1 MTDFTIAGGSVE
13 YRHTKPGTQ
22 YESTVPAVTLHFT
35 VENGSDPEAVTA
47 RVMAMARNVVEGTL
61 NGQVK
66 PLPLV
71 AGTSKRKAAVA
82 EPPAVPETVETT
94 YRAND
99 VVSVRAN
106 GVASAWVA
114 APPETVEP
122 PTVLRPEDRD
132 DFMRAFEDTT
142 PTKALVDLMTTAN
155 VPEPS
160 VEDELAALAGEA
172 EPATKKTLTEKD
184 VEAALMSAS
193 SHLRKEGISVTV
205 ELGKLLAAIGCP
217 GWKQLKAEQYG
228 SFIDK
233 LKGLHSLKRS

>member
-13 YRHTKPGTQ
+13 YRHTKPGAQ

-35 VENGSDPEAVTA
+35 VENGSDPEAVA
-47 RVMAMARNVVEGTL
+47 FRVMTLARNVVEGTL

-66 PLPLV
+66 PSPLV

-82 EPPAVPETVETT
+82 EPPAALEI
-94 YRAND
+94 
-99 VVSVRAN
+99 
-106 GVASAWVA
+106 
-114 APPETVEP
+114 VEP
-122 PTVLRPEDRD
+122 PTADVNPLAE
-132 DFMRAFEDTT
+132 MAADTS
-142 PTKALVDLMTTAN
+142 PPAS
-155 VPEPS
+155 VPEAS

-172 EPATKKTLTEKD
+172 EPATKTLTEKD